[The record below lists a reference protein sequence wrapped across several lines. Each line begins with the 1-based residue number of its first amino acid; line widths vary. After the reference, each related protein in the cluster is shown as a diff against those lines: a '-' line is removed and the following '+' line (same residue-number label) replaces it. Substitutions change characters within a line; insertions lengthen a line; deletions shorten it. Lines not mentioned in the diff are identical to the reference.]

1 MRTMPQEKHIERFLI
16 LKFDETDELCRKA
29 HSFCNELI
37 NYFKDSNLLKIE
49 GYPQIQGLASLLKY
63 TDDFVLP
70 VLPFLQDSVIQY
82 QKITGYI
89 DALDEFLDEY
99 RKNTVGYKRRNSHEF
114 HEVLELKKRFV
125 ESYKRI
131 LKKIDKEI
139 RKNVEKELPELMI
152 SVYGYIVHRITHSDV
167 ILNEFNVIVIPELIE
182 DIKYTREHK
191 QDFDAFQRLNNK
203 INAITCRFLYDIESE
218 FLTLLGYEEGDDG
231 NREKF
236 ETGAVGSK

>member
-16 LKFDETDELCRKA
+16 LRFNETDELCRKA
-29 HSFCNELI
+29 HGFCNELI
-37 NYFKDSNLLKIE
+37 NYFRDPNLPGVHLVNLL
-49 GYPQIQGLASLLKY
+49 GY

-70 VLPFLQDSVIQY
+70 VFPFLQDSIIQY

-99 RKNTVGYKRRNSHEF
+99 RKNTVGYKRRNSREF

-203 INAITCRFLYDIESE
+203 INAIACKFLYDIESE

>member
-1 MRTMPQEKHIERFLI
+1 MRTMLRERHIEEFLVLRFH
-16 LKFDETDELCRKA
+16 ETDELCRKA

-99 RKNTVGYKRRNSHEF
+99 RKNTVGYKRRNSREF
-114 HEVLELKKRFV
+114 REVLELKKHFV
-125 ESYKRI
+125 ESYKRV

-203 INAITCRFLYDIESE
+203 INAIACRFLYDIESE

-231 NREKF
+231 SREKF